1 MNINVLDVVEQE
13 DGSAIVE
20 MKLDNEAFVF
30 FMSEGLNSVLRKVL
44 DDLKEI

>member
-1 MNINVLDVVEQE
+1 MNINILEVVEQE

-44 DDLKEI
+44 NDLKEI